1 MSKGLLFVLSGPSGV
16 GKNTVLDELFKKFNG
31 VSYSVSAT
39 TRERRSGEV
48 EGENYFFIS
57 EEKFKE
63 IEENDGFIESALV
76 HGHHYGTPKKFVDQK
91 LAEGEDI
98 ILEIDTQ
105 GAKQVR
111 EKYPEA
117 VYIFLLPPSLEELE
131 NRLDKRGSE
140 SDKSKNVRLSNA
152 RQELKEVHNY
162 DYEVINDSLA
172 DAVREIKKIIIKE
185 QKRRDSKWLL
195 NPLQNNW

>member
-16 GKNTVLDELFKKFNG
+16 GKNTVLDALFEDFDG

-39 TRERRSGEV
+39 TREKRKGEI
-48 EGENYFFIS
+48 EGEDYFFIS
-57 EEKFKE
+57 EAEFKE

-76 HGHHYGTPKKFVDQK
+76 HGHYYGTPKKFVDQK
-91 LAEGEDI
+91 LEEGEDI

-111 EKYPEA
+111 EKYPDA
-117 VYIFLLPPSLEELE
+117 VYIFLVPPSLKELE
-131 NRLDKRGSE
+131 NRLNKRGSE
-140 SDKSKNVRLSNA
+140 SDKSKNLRLKNA
-152 RQELKEVHNY
+152 RQELKEVHKY

-185 QKRRDSKWLL
+185 QKRRDS
-195 NPLQNNW
+195 Q

>member
-1 MSKGLLFVLSGPSGV
+1 MAKGLLFVLSGPSGV
-16 GKNTVLDELFKKFNG
+16 GKNTVLDELFKDFDG

-39 TRERRSGEV
+39 TRERREGEV

-57 EEKFKE
+57 EEKFKK
-63 IEENDGFIESALV
+63 IEANDGFIESAVV
-76 HGHHYGTPKKFVDQK
+76 HGHYYGTPKKFVDKK
-91 LAEGEDI
+91 LDEGEDI

-140 SDKSKNVRLSNA
+140 DNKSKNIRLKNA

-162 DYEVINDSLA
+162 DYEVINDSLS
-172 DAVREIKKIIIKE
+172 DAVKEIRKIILEE
-185 QKRRDSKWLL
+185 QKRRDS
-195 NPLQNNW
+195 Q

>member
-1 MSKGLLFVLSGPSGV
+1 MSKGILFVLSGPSGV
-16 GKNTVLDELFKKFNG
+16 GKNTVLDELFKEFKG

-39 TRERRSGEV
+39 TREKRKGEI
-48 EGENYFFIS
+48 EGEDYFFIS

-63 IEENDGFIESALV
+63 IQASDGFIESAVV
-76 HGHHYGTPKKFVDQK
+76 HGHYYGTPKNFVDRK
-91 LAEGEDI
+91 LNEGEDI

-140 SDKSKNVRLSNA
+140 SNKTKNVRLKNA
-152 RQELKEVHNY
+152 RKELKEVHNY

-185 QKRRDSKWLL
+185 QKRRDM
-195 NPLQNNW
+195 

>member
-16 GKNTVLDELFKKFNG
+16 GKNTVLDELFKEFNG

-39 TRERRSGEV
+39 TREKRAGEV
-48 EGENYFFIS
+48 EGEDYFFIS

-63 IEENDGFIESALV
+63 IKENDGFIESAVV
-76 HGHHYGTPKKFVDQK
+76 HGHYYGTPKKFVDKK
-91 LAEGEDI
+91 LEEGEDI

-117 VYIFLLPPSLEELE
+117 IYIFLLPPSLEELE
-131 NRLDKRGSE
+131 NRLDNRGSE
-140 SDKSKNVRLSNA
+140 TDKSKNIRLNNA
-152 RQELKEVHNY
+152 RKELKEVHNY
-162 DYEVINDSLA
+162 DYEVINDSLK
-172 DAVREIKKIIIKE
+172 DAVREIKKIIIQE
-185 QKRRDSKWLL
+185 QERRDS
-195 NPLQNNW
+195 Q

>member
-1 MSKGLLFVLSGPSGV
+1 MAKGLLFVLSGPSGV
-16 GKNTVLDELFKKFNG
+16 GKNTVLDELFKDFDE

-39 TRERRSGEV
+39 TRERREGEV

-63 IEENDGFIESALV
+63 IEAADGFIESAVV
-76 HGHHYGTPKKFVDQK
+76 HGHYYGTPKKFVDKK
-91 LAEGEDI
+91 LDDGEDI

-111 EKYPEA
+111 ERYPEA

-140 SDKSKNVRLSNA
+140 NNKSKNIRLKNA
-152 RQELKEVHNY
+152 RKELKEVHNY
-162 DYEVINDSLA
+162 DYEVINDSLS
-172 DAVREIKKIIIKE
+172 DAVKDIKKIILKE
-185 QKRRDSKWLL
+185 QKRRDS
-195 NPLQNNW
+195 Q

>member
-1 MSKGLLFVLSGPSGV
+1 MSKGILFVLSGPSGV
-16 GKNTVLDELFKKFNG
+16 GKNTVLDELFKNFDG

-39 TRERRSGEV
+39 TRERREGEV
-48 EGENYFFIS
+48 EGEDYFFIS
-57 EEKFKE
+57 EAEFKE
-63 IEENDGFIESALV
+63 IEAEDGFIESAVV
-76 HGHHYGTPKKFVDQK
+76 HGHYYGTPKKFVDQK
-91 LAEGEDI
+91 LDEGEDI

-117 VYIFLLPPSLEELE
+117 VYIFLVPPSLEELE

-140 SDKSKNVRLSNA
+140 SDKSKNLRLKNA
-152 RQELKEVHNY
+152 RQELKEVHKY
-162 DYEVINDSLA
+162 DYEVINDSLS

-185 QKRRDSKWLL
+185 QKRRDSK
-195 NPLQNNW
+195 

>member
-1 MSKGLLFVLSGPSGV
+1 MAKGLLFVLSGPSGV
-16 GKNTVLDELFKKFNG
+16 GKNTVLDELFKDFDG

-39 TRERRSGEV
+39 TRERRKGEV

-63 IEENDGFIESALV
+63 IEAADGFIESAVV
-76 HGHHYGTPKKFVDQK
+76 HGHYYGTPKKFVDKK
-91 LAEGEDI
+91 LDDGEDI

-111 EKYPEA
+111 ERYPEA

-140 SDKSKNVRLSNA
+140 NNKSKNIRLKNA
-152 RQELKEVHNY
+152 RKELKEVHNY
-162 DYEVINDSLA
+162 DYEVINDSLS
-172 DAVREIKKIIIKE
+172 DTVKEIKEIILEE
-185 QKRRDSKWLL
+185 QKRRDS
-195 NPLQNNW
+195 Q

>member
-1 MSKGLLFVLSGPSGV
+1 MAKGLLFVLSGPSGV
-16 GKNTVLDELFKKFNG
+16 GKNTVLEQLFKDFDG

-39 TRERRSGEV
+39 TRERRKGEV

-57 EEKFKE
+57 EEKFKK
-63 IEENDGFIESALV
+63 IEASDGFIESAVV
-76 HGHHYGTPKKFVDQK
+76 HGHYYGTPKKFVDKK
-91 LAEGEDI
+91 LDEGEDI

-140 SDKSKNVRLSNA
+140 NDKSKNIRLKNA

-162 DYEVINDSLA
+162 DYEVINDSLS
-172 DAVREIKKIIIKE
+172 DAVKDIKKIILKE
-185 QKRRDSKWLL
+185 QKRRDSQWLL
-195 NPLQNNW
+195 NLLQNN

>member
-1 MSKGLLFVLSGPSGV
+1 MKKGILFVLSGPSGV
-16 GKNTVLDELFKKFNG
+16 GKNTVLDELFKDFAG

-39 TRERRSGEV
+39 TREARNGEI
-48 EGENYFFIS
+48 EGEDYFFIT
-57 EEKFKE
+57 EEKFNE
-63 IEENDGFIESALV
+63 IEADNGFIESAVV
-76 HGHHYGTPKKFVDQK
+76 HGHYYGTPKKFVDKK

-111 EKYPEA
+111 EKYPDA

-140 SDKSKNVRLSNA
+140 NNKSKSIRLKNA
-152 RQELKEVHNY
+152 RKELKEVHNY
-162 DYEVINDSLA
+162 DYEVINDSLSK
-172 DAVREIKKIIIKE
+172 AVREIKKIIIAE
-185 QKRRDSKWLL
+185 QKRRD
-195 NPLQNNW
+195 QDD

>member
-16 GKNTVLDELFKKFNG
+16 GKNTVLDALFEEFGG

-39 TRERRSGEV
+39 TRERRKGEV
-48 EGENYFFIS
+48 EGEDYFFIS
-57 EEKFKE
+57 EAEFKE
-63 IEENDGFIESALV
+63 IEENDGFIESAVV
-76 HGHHYGTPKKFVDQK
+76 HGHFYGTPKKFVDQK
-91 LAEGEDI
+91 LEEGEDI

-117 VYIFLLPPSLEELE
+117 VYIFLVPPSLEELE

-140 SDKSKNVRLSNA
+140 SDKSKNLRLNNA
-152 RQELKEVHNY
+152 RQELKEVHKY
-162 DYEVINDSLA
+162 DYEVINDSLS
-172 DAVREIKKIIIKE
+172 DAVKEIKRIIIKE
-185 QKRRDSKWLL
+185 QKRRDSK
-195 NPLQNNW
+195 

>member
-16 GKNTVLDELFKKFNG
+16 GKNTVLDALFEEFGG

-39 TRERRSGEV
+39 TRERRKGEV
-48 EGENYFFIS
+48 DGEDYFFIS
-57 EEKFKE
+57 ETEFKE
-63 IEENDGFIESALV
+63 IEENDGFIGSAVV
-76 HGHHYGTPKKFVDQK
+76 HGHYYGTPKKFVDQK
-91 LAEGEDI
+91 LEEGEDI

-117 VYIFLLPPSLEELE
+117 VYIFLVPPSLEELE

-140 SDKSKNVRLSNA
+140 SDKSKNLRLNNA
-152 RQELKEVHNY
+152 RQELKEVHKY
-162 DYEVINDSLA
+162 DYEVINDSLS
-172 DAVREIKKIIIKE
+172 DAVKEIKRIIIKE
-185 QKRRDSKWLL
+185 QKRRDSK
-195 NPLQNNW
+195 

>member
-16 GKNTVLDELFKKFNG
+16 GKNTVLDALFEDFDG

-39 TRERRSGEV
+39 TREKRKGEI
-48 EGENYFFIS
+48 EGEDYFFIS
-57 EEKFKE
+57 EAEFKE
-63 IEENDGFIESALV
+63 IEENNGFIESALV
-76 HGHHYGTPKKFVDQK
+76 HGHYYGTPKKFVDQK
-91 LAEGEDI
+91 LEEGEDI

-111 EKYPEA
+111 EKYPDA
-117 VYIFLLPPSLEELE
+117 VYIFLVPPSLKELE
-131 NRLDKRGSE
+131 NRLNKRGSE
-140 SDKSKNVRLSNA
+140 SDKSKNLRLKNA
-152 RQELKEVHNY
+152 RQELKEVHKY

-185 QKRRDSKWLL
+185 QKRRDS
-195 NPLQNNW
+195 Q

>member
-16 GKNTVLDELFKKFNG
+16 GKNTVLDELFKKFDG

-39 TRERRSGEV
+39 TRERRDGEI
-48 EGENYFFIS
+48 EGEDYFFIS
-57 EEKFKE
+57 EDEFKK
-63 IEENDGFIESALV
+63 IEGKDGFIESAVV
-76 HGHHYGTPKKFVDQK
+76 HGHYYGTPKEFVDKK
-91 LAEGEDI
+91 LEEGEDI

-140 SDKSKNVRLSNA
+140 SDKSKNVRLKNA
-152 RQELKEVHNY
+152 RKELKEVHNY
-162 DYEVINDSLA
+162 DYEVINDNLS
-172 DAVREIKKIIIKE
+172 DTVKEIKKIIVKE
-185 QKRRDSKWLL
+185 QKRRDSK
-195 NPLQNNW
+195 

>member
-1 MSKGLLFVLSGPSGV
+1 MTKGLLFVLSGPSGV
-16 GKNTVLDELFKKFNG
+16 GKNTVLDELFKDFDG

-39 TRERRSGEV
+39 TRERREGEV
-48 EGENYFFIS
+48 EGDDYFFIS
-57 EEKFKE
+57 EEEFKE
-63 IEENDGFIESALV
+63 INADDGFIESAVV
-76 HGHHYGTPKKFVDQK
+76 HGHYYGTPKKFVDQK
-91 LAEGEDI
+91 LEEGEDI

-117 VYIFLLPPSLEELE
+117 VYIFLLPPSLEVLE

-140 SDKSKNVRLSNA
+140 SDKSKNIRLKNA

-162 DYEVINDSLA
+162 DYEVINDNLA
-172 DAVREIKKIIIKE
+172 DTVKEIKKIIIQE
-185 QKRRDSKWLL
+185 QKRRDSQWLL
-195 NPLQNNW
+195 SLLQNS

>member
-16 GKNTVLDELFKKFNG
+16 GKNTVLDELFKNFDD

-39 TRERRSGEV
+39 TREKR
-48 EGENYFFIS
+48 EGETEGEDYFFIS
-57 EEKFKE
+57 ENKFKE
-63 IEENDGFIESALV
+63 IKENDGFIESALV
-76 HGHHYGTPKKFVDQK
+76 HGHYYGTPKKFVDKK
-91 LAEGEDI
+91 LEEGEDI

-117 VYIFLLPPSLEELE
+117 IYIFLLPPSLEELE
-131 NRLDKRGSE
+131 NRLDNRGSE
-140 SDKSKNVRLSNA
+140 SNKSKNIRLNNA
-152 RQELKEVHNY
+152 RKELKEVHNY
-162 DYEVINDSLA
+162 DYEVINDSLE

-185 QKRRDSKWLL
+185 QERRDL
-195 NPLQNNW
+195 

>member
-1 MSKGLLFVLSGPSGV
+1 MSKGILFVLSGPSGV
-16 GKNTVLDELFKKFNG
+16 GKNTVLDELFKNFDG

-39 TRERRSGEV
+39 TRERREGEV
-48 EGENYFFIS
+48 EGEDYFFIS
-57 EEKFKE
+57 EAEFKG
-63 IEENDGFIESALV
+63 IEAEDGFIESAVV
-76 HGHHYGTPKKFVDQK
+76 HGHYYGTPKKFVDQK
-91 LAEGEDI
+91 LDEGEDI

-117 VYIFLLPPSLEELE
+117 VYIFLVPPSLEELE

-140 SDKSKNVRLSNA
+140 SDKSKNLRLKNA
-152 RQELKEVHNY
+152 RQELKEVHKY
-162 DYEVINDSLA
+162 DYEVINDSLS

-185 QKRRDSKWLL
+185 QKRRDSK
-195 NPLQNNW
+195 

>member
-1 MSKGLLFVLSGPSGV
+1 MKKGLLFVLSGPSGV
-16 GKNTVLDELFKKFNG
+16 GKNTVLDELFKNFDG

-39 TRERRSGEV
+39 TRERRKGEI
-48 EGENYFFIS
+48 EGEDYFFIS

-63 IEENDGFIESALV
+63 IEAGDGFIENALV

-91 LAEGEDI
+91 LEAGEDI

-140 SDKSKNVRLSNA
+140 TDKSKNIRLKNA

-185 QKRRDSKWLL
+185 QKRRDL
-195 NPLQNNW
+195 

>member
-16 GKNTVLDELFKKFNG
+16 GKNTVLDELFKEFNG

-39 TRERRSGEV
+39 TREQRMDEV
-48 EGENYFFIS
+48 EGEDYFFIS
-57 EEKFKE
+57 KEKFKE
-63 IEENDGFIESALV
+63 IKKDDGFIESAVV
-76 HGHHYGTPKKFVDQK
+76 HGHYYGTPKKFVDQK
-91 LAEGEDI
+91 LNKGEDI

-140 SDKSKNVRLSNA
+140 SYKSKNVRLKNA

-162 DYEVINDSLA
+162 DYEVINDSLT

-185 QKRRDSKWLL
+185 QKRRDS
-195 NPLQNNW
+195 Q

>member
-1 MSKGLLFVLSGPSGV
+1 MAKGLLFVLSGPSGV
-16 GKNTVLDELFKKFNG
+16 GKNTVLEQLFKDFDG

-39 TRERRSGEV
+39 TRERRKGEV

-57 EEKFKE
+57 EEKFKK
-63 IEENDGFIESALV
+63 IEASDGFIESAVV
-76 HGHHYGTPKKFVDQK
+76 HGHYYGTPKKFVDKK
-91 LAEGEDI
+91 LDEGEDI

-140 SDKSKNVRLSNA
+140 NDKSKNIRLKNA

-162 DYEVINDSLA
+162 DYEVINDSLS
-172 DAVREIKKIIIKE
+172 DAVKDIKKIILKE
-185 QKRRDSKWLL
+185 QKRRDS
-195 NPLQNNW
+195 Q

>member
-1 MSKGLLFVLSGPSGV
+1 MAKGLLFVLSGPSGV
-16 GKNTVLDELFKKFNG
+16 GKNTVLDELFKDFDG

-39 TRERRSGEV
+39 TRERRKGEV

-57 EEKFKE
+57 EEKFKD
-63 IEENDGFIESALV
+63 IEADDGFIESAVV
-76 HGHHYGTPKKFVDQK
+76 HGHYYGTPKKFVDKK
-91 LAEGEDI
+91 LDDGEDI

-140 SDKSKNVRLSNA
+140 NNKSKNIRLKNA

-162 DYEVINDSLA
+162 DYEVINDNLS
-172 DAVREIKKIIIKE
+172 DTVKEIRKIILEE
-185 QKRRDSKWLL
+185 QKRRDS
-195 NPLQNNW
+195 Q

>member
-16 GKNTVLDELFKKFNG
+16 GKNTVLDALFEEFDG

-39 TRERRSGEV
+39 TRERRKGEV
-48 EGENYFFIS
+48 DGEDYFFIS
-57 EEKFKE
+57 EAEFKE
-63 IEENDGFIESALV
+63 IEENDGFIESAVV
-76 HGHHYGTPKKFVDQK
+76 HGHYYGTPKKFVDQK
-91 LAEGEDI
+91 LEEGEDI

-117 VYIFLLPPSLEELE
+117 VYIFLVPPSLEELE

-140 SDKSKNVRLSNA
+140 SDKSKNLRLNNA
-152 RQELKEVHNY
+152 RQELKEVHKY
-162 DYEVINDSLA
+162 DYEVINDSLS
-172 DAVREIKKIIIKE
+172 DAVKEIKRIIIKE
-185 QKRRDSKWLL
+185 QKRRDSK
-195 NPLQNNW
+195 

>member
-1 MSKGLLFVLSGPSGV
+1 MAKGLLFVLSGPSGV
-16 GKNTVLDELFKKFNG
+16 GKNTVLDELFKDFDE

-39 TRERRSGEV
+39 TRERREGEV

-57 EEKFKE
+57 EEKFKD
-63 IEENDGFIESALV
+63 IEADDGFIESAVV
-76 HGHHYGTPKKFVDQK
+76 HGHYYGTPKKFVDKK
-91 LAEGEDI
+91 LDKGEDI

-117 VYIFLLPPSLEELE
+117 VYIFLLPPSLEVLE
-131 NRLDKRGSE
+131 KRLDKRGSE
-140 SDKSKNVRLSNA
+140 NNKSKNIRLKNA

-162 DYEVINDSLA
+162 DYEVINDNLS
-172 DAVREIKKIIIKE
+172 DTVKEIRKIILEE
-185 QKRRDSKWLL
+185 QKRRDSQWLL
-195 NPLQNNW
+195 NLLQNN

>member
-1 MSKGLLFVLSGPSGV
+1 MTKGILFVLSGPSGV
-16 GKNTVLDELFKKFNG
+16 GKNTVLDELFKNFDG
-31 VSYSVSAT
+31 ISYSVSAT
-39 TRERRSGEV
+39 TRERRDGEV
-48 EGENYFFIS
+48 EGEDYFFIS

-63 IEENDGFIESALV
+63 IETNDGFIESAVV
-76 HGHHYGTPKKFVDQK
+76 HGHYYGTPKQFVDKK

-111 EKYPEA
+111 DKYPEA

-140 SDKSKNVRLSNA
+140 NNKSKNIRLNNA
-152 RQELKEVHNY
+152 REELKEVHNY
-162 DYEVINDSLA
+162 DYEVINDSLS
-172 DAVREIKKIIIKE
+172 DAVREIKKIILKE
-185 QKRRDSKWLL
+185 QKRRDS
-195 NPLQNNW
+195 Q

>member
-1 MSKGLLFVLSGPSGV
+1 MTKGLLFVLSGPSGV
-16 GKNTVLDELFKKFNG
+16 GKNTVLDELFKDFDG

-39 TRERRSGEV
+39 TRERREGEV
-48 EGENYFFIS
+48 EGDDYFFIS
-57 EEKFKE
+57 EEEFKE
-63 IEENDGFIESALV
+63 INADDGFIESAVV
-76 HGHHYGTPKKFVDQK
+76 HGHYYGTPKKFVDQK
-91 LAEGEDI
+91 LEEGEDI

-117 VYIFLLPPSLEELE
+117 VYIFLLPPSLEVLE

-140 SDKSKNVRLSNA
+140 SDKSKNIRLKNA

-162 DYEVINDSLA
+162 DYEVINDNLA
-172 DAVREIKKIIIKE
+172 DTVKEIKKIIIQE
-185 QKRRDSKWLL
+185 QKRRDS
-195 NPLQNNW
+195 Q

>member
-1 MSKGLLFVLSGPSGV
+1 MAKGLLFVLSGPSGV
-16 GKNTVLDELFKKFNG
+16 GKNTVLDELFKDFDG

-39 TRERRSGEV
+39 TRERRKGEV

-57 EEKFKE
+57 EEKFKD
-63 IEENDGFIESALV
+63 IEADDGFIESAVV
-76 HGHHYGTPKKFVDQK
+76 HGHYYGTPKKFVDKK
-91 LAEGEDI
+91 LDDGEDI

-140 SDKSKNVRLSNA
+140 NNKSKNIRLKNA

-162 DYEVINDSLA
+162 DYEVINDNLS
-172 DAVREIKKIIIKE
+172 DTVKEIRKIILEE
-185 QKRRDSKWLL
+185 QKRRDSQWLL
-195 NPLQNNW
+195 NLLQNN

>member
-1 MSKGLLFVLSGPSGV
+1 MAKGLLFVLSGPSGV
-16 GKNTVLDELFKKFNG
+16 GKNTVLDELFKDFDG

-39 TRERRSGEV
+39 TRERRKGEV

-63 IEENDGFIESALV
+63 IEAGDGFIESAVV
-76 HGHHYGTPKKFVDQK
+76 HGHYYGTPKKFVDKK
-91 LAEGEDI
+91 LDEGEDI

-117 VYIFLLPPSLEELE
+117 VYIFLLPPSLEVLE
-131 NRLDKRGSE
+131 KRLDKRGSE
-140 SDKSKNVRLSNA
+140 NDKSKNIRLKNA

-162 DYEVINDSLA
+162 DYEVINDSLS
-172 DAVREIKKIIIKE
+172 DAVKDIKRIILKE
-185 QKRRDSKWLL
+185 QKRRDAQWLL
-195 NPLQNNW
+195 NLLQNN

>member
-16 GKNTVLDELFKKFNG
+16 GKNTVLDELFRNFDG

-39 TRERRSGEV
+39 TRERREGEV

-57 EEKFKE
+57 EAEFKK

-76 HGHHYGTPKKFVDQK
+76 HGHYYGTPKKFVDQK
-91 LAEGEDI
+91 LEEGEDI

-185 QKRRDSKWLL
+185 QKRRDSK
-195 NPLQNNW
+195 

>member
-1 MSKGLLFVLSGPSGV
+1 MAKGLLFVLSGPSGV
-16 GKNTVLDELFKKFNG
+16 GKNTVLDELFKDFDE

-39 TRERRSGEV
+39 TRERREGEV

-63 IEENDGFIESALV
+63 IEAADGFIESAVV
-76 HGHHYGTPKKFVDQK
+76 HGHYYGTPKKFVDKK
-91 LAEGEDI
+91 LDDGEDI

-140 SDKSKNVRLSNA
+140 NNKSKNIRLKNA

-162 DYEVINDSLA
+162 DYEVINDSLN

-185 QKRRDSKWLL
+185 QKRRDER
-195 NPLQNNW
+195 

>member
-1 MSKGLLFVLSGPSGV
+1 MSKGILFVLSGPSGV
-16 GKNTVLDELFKKFNG
+16 GKNTVLDELFKNFEG

-39 TRERRSGEV
+39 TRERREGEV
-48 EGENYFFIS
+48 EGEDYFFIS
-57 EEKFKE
+57 EAEFKE
-63 IEENDGFIESALV
+63 IEAEDGFIESAVV
-76 HGHHYGTPKKFVDQK
+76 HGHYYGTPKKFVDQK
-91 LAEGEDI
+91 LDEGEDI

-117 VYIFLLPPSLEELE
+117 VYIFLVPPSLEELE

-140 SDKSKNVRLSNA
+140 SDKSKNLRLKNA
-152 RQELKEVHNY
+152 RQELKEVHKY
-162 DYEVINDSLA
+162 DYEVINDSLS

-185 QKRRDSKWLL
+185 QKRRDSK
-195 NPLQNNW
+195 

>member
-16 GKNTVLDELFKKFNG
+16 GKNTVLDELFKNFNG

-39 TRERRSGEV
+39 TRERREGEV

-63 IEENDGFIESALV
+63 IKEEDGFIESALV

-91 LAEGEDI
+91 LETGEDI

-185 QKRRDSKWLL
+185 QKRRDSK
-195 NPLQNNW
+195 